1 MNSYQVLIKKLVV
14 GNYPLAYF
22 IIFRQS
28 VLVATCVPFSN
39 PELSSSDMAGARLAS
54 LGFEES
60 SLKKMEMILQIRL
73 TSQGFATVIT
83 ME

>member
-1 MNSYQVLIKKLVV
+1 MYKTQLITNTMNSYQVLIKKLVV

-54 LGFEES
+54 LGFKES
-60 SLKKMEMILQIRL
+60 SLKEALLLNLWR
-73 TSQGFATVIT
+73 
-83 ME
+83 